1 MHKVGILFDKQNN
14 WIEKYINKNTF
25 KNNKKYKFYFL
36 NNLKKFKNFDITF
49 ILGFTKII
57 NRNILKKN
65 KLNFV
70 IHESN
75 LPKGR
80 GFSPVQVQILDGKTK
95 IPICLIAANQSKVD
109 TGNIFLKDYFYIKD
123 TYLYDDIRKSQGNA
137 TKQLI
142 KKFLSTFPRVK
153 EEKQK
158 GKSSYFKKRTHLMS
172 EININKSI
180 KNQFNLLRICNN
192 EKWPAFFK
200 FKGKKF
206 ILKIYKC
213 N

>member
-25 KNNKKYKFYFL
+25 KSNKKYKFYFL

-109 TGNIFLKDYFYIKD
+109 TGNIFERLF
-123 TYLYDDIRKSQGNA
+123 LY
-137 TKQLI
+137 
-142 KKFLSTFPRVK
+142 
-153 EEKQK
+153 
-158 GKSSYFKKRTHLMS
+158 
-172 EININKSI
+172 
-180 KNQFNLLRICNN
+180 
-192 EKWPAFFK
+192 
-200 FKGKKF
+200 
-206 ILKIYKC
+206 
-213 N
+213 